1 MENFIFCAVI
11 LLFLGRDWQDL
22 SFNYLSY
29 LIFQLPNNIQIL
41 VIIST
46 YDVQLPNNIQI
57 LVIISTYGVQP
68 SSLESDITSFNHHFH
83 CISLI
88 FIWIWINIIIS
99 VSKMEIAFFNSYR
112 KFSFSVILYCMISMI
127 LIFRHYIRLSRT
139 PHHYL
144 LSVFLNFCI

>member
-29 LIFQLPNNIQIL
+29 LIF
-41 VIIST
+41 
-46 YDVQLPNNIQI
+46 QLPNNIQI

-112 KFSFSVILYCMISMI
+112 NFSFSVILYCMISMI
-127 LIFRHYIRLSRT
+127 LIFRHYIRLSHT

>member
-46 YDVQLPNNIQI
+46 Y
-57 LVIISTYGVQP
+57 GVQP
-68 SSLESDITSFNHHFH
+68 SSLESDIISKNAFNHHFH

-99 VSKMEIAFFNSYR
+99 LCKMEIAFFNSYR
-112 KFSFSVILYCMISMI
+112 KFSFSVMLYCMISMI
-127 LIFRHYIRLSRT
+127 LIFRHYIRLSHT

-144 LSVFLNFCI
+144 LSVFLNFCIGNNFSRR